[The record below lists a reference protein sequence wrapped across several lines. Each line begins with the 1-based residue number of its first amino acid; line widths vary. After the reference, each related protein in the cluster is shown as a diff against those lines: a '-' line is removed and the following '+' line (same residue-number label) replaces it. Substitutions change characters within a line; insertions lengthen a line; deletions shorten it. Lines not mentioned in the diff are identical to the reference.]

1 MASAAHLPQPGGMV
15 RRLLV
20 TYGLVALCT
29 VGYYLLPTVRA
40 DVAGTVGAVVAFA
53 VGLFAVSALI
63 VVQVWRFGPSG
74 GRRSSLAGVVAAL
87 YLAVLFFALVYFGLA
102 RHHPGSIAELRTRT
116 DALYFALSVTST
128 VGFGD
133 VHAVSQDARAVVA
146 VHMAFNIGFLG
157 GAVAV
162 LRSRARR

>member
-1 MASAAHLPQPGGMV
+1 M
-15 RRLLV
+15 

-29 VGYYLLPTVRA
+29 VGYYLVPTLRV
-40 DVAGTVGAVVAFA
+40 DIAGTVGAVVAFA
-53 VGLFAVSALI
+53 VGLCAVSALI
-63 VVQVWRFGPSG
+63 LVEVWRFGPG
-74 GRRSSLAGVVAAL
+74 VGHRSSLAGVVAAL
-87 YLAVLFFALVYFGLA
+87 YLAVLFFAPVYLGLA
-102 RHHPGSIAELRTRT
+102 RHHPGSIESLRTKT
-116 DALYFALSVTST
+116 DALYFSLSITST